1 MSRWTL
7 EFLPDAEKDLAKI
20 DRADRRRVIAKLEW
34 LLNNFDKI
42 FPSVLSG
49 EFKEFYKLRAGD
61 WRIFYKI
68 NWRNR
73 LVIICLIDRRDKI
86 YKKK

>member
-1 MSRWTL
+1 M

-20 DRADRRRVIAKLEW
+20 DRANRRRVIAKLEW
-34 LLNNFDKI
+34 LLDNFEKI

-61 WRIFYKI
+61 WRILYKI
-68 NWRNR
+68 NWRNHSI
-73 LVIICLIDRRDKI
+73 IICLIDRRDKI
-86 YKKK
+86 YKRK